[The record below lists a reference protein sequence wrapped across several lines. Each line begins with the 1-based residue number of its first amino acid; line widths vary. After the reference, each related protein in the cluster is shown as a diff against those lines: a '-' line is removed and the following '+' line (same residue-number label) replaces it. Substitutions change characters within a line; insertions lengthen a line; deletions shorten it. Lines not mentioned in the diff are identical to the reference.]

1 MASQLNIK
9 KSYYPFI
16 ILVGSVIIVFLA
28 LVFLMKPVFED
39 IKSKD
44 KIIASKR
51 SASNTL
57 KENLDKLKDLSS
69 QEKEWKEK
77 ADLVL
82 AALPE
87 NPDKGRLF
95 MELESLASNSGLYV
109 SSIREEDTSQNTGT
123 LSVQSQA
130 SESTPLPSGASELKY
145 TLTLSGSYDSFKNF
159 LTYSKKALRIL
170 RISNI
175 DIKSKE
181 DGSLD
186 IQVTLSAFYKPLE
199 GEAK

>member
-28 LVFLMKPVFED
+28 VFFLMKPVFED

-57 KENLDKLKDLSS
+57 KENLDKLKEFSS

-109 SSIREEDTSQNTGT
+109 SSIREDTSQNTGT
-123 LSVQSQA
+123 LSTQSQA
-130 SESTPLPSGASELKY
+130 SESTPLSSGANELKY
-145 TLTLSGSYDSFKNF
+145 TLTLSGSYDSFKSF
-159 LTYSKKALRIL
+159 LTYSGKALRIL
-170 RISNI
+170 RISKV

-199 GEAK
+199 SEAK

>member
-16 ILVGSVIIVFLA
+16 ILVGSVIVVFLA

-44 KIIASKR
+44 KIIAGKR

-57 KENLDKLKDLSS
+57 KENLDKLKELSS

-82 AALPE
+82 ASLPE

-95 MELESLASNSGLYV
+95 MELESLTSNSGLYV

-123 LSVQSQA
+123 LSTQSQA
-130 SESTPLPSGASELKY
+130 SESTPLPSGANELKY

-170 RISNI
+170 SISNI